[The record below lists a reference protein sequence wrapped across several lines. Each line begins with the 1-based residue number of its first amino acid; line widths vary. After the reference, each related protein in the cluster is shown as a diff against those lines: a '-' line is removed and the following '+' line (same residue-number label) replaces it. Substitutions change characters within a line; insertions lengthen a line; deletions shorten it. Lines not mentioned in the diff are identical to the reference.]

1 MSTHRL
7 VFVTCD
13 ECGNSAGID
22 DMHPTAAAA
31 RRSVQDEL
39 GWARRTVNGKRVD
52 LCGDCLD
59 ALEGAS

>member
-13 ECGNSAGID
+13 ECGDSAGMD
-22 DMHPTAAAA
+22 DMQPTAAAA
-31 RRSVQDEL
+31 RRSVQDF
-39 GWARRTVNGKRVD
+39 GWARRTVNGKLVD